1 MRNLNTL
8 PLERLLN
15 SAFSDVVSTFSKKV
29 AFPVNVQETKDSLEF
44 IALLPGIE
52 KERVDVSI
60 HNGLLT
66 IEIKEYEEPQPA
78 VLESESEEIVKVEKV
93 EKVEKEEPIWI
104 LKEWAINSGKRVFDI
119 GNEVYNPK
127 DIKAEWK
134 DYTLKVIVGKYTK
147 EEPIKVKIN

>member
-66 IEIKEYEEPQPA
+66 IEIKEHEESKPQPA
-78 VLESESEEIVKVEKV
+78 VLESESEEIV
-93 EKVEKEEPIWI
+93 KVEKEEPIWI

-134 DYTLKVIVGKYTK
+134 DYTLKITVGKYTK

>member
-29 AFPVNVQETKDSLEF
+29 AFPVNVQEKKDSLEF

-66 IEIKEYEEPQPA
+66 IEIKEPEESQPA
-78 VLESESEEIVKVEKV
+78 VLESESEEII
-93 EKVEKEEPIWI
+93 KVEKEEPIWI

>member
-66 IEIKEYEEPQPA
+66 IEIKEHEESKPQPA
-78 VLESESEEIVKVEKV
+78 VLESESEEIVKVEK
-93 EKVEKEEPIWI
+93 EEPIWV

-134 DYTLKVIVGKYTK
+134 DYTLKITVGKYTK

>member
-8 PLERLLN
+8 PLERLFN

-66 IEIKEYEEPQPA
+66 IEIKEHEESQPQPA
-78 VLESESEEIVKVEKV
+78 VLESESEEIVKVEK
-93 EKVEKEEPIWI
+93 EEPIWV

>member
-66 IEIKEYEEPQPA
+66 IEIKELETQQDNMS
-78 VLESESEEIVKVEKV
+78 VQESESEEII
-93 EKVEKEEPIWI
+93 KVEKEEPIWVM
-104 LKEWAINSGKRVFDI
+104 KEWAINSGKRVFDI

-134 DYTLKVIVGKYTK
+134 DYTLKVLVGKYTK
-147 EEPIKVKIN
+147 EEPIKVKID

>member
-66 IEIKEYEEPQPA
+66 IEIKEPEESQPQPA
-78 VLESESEEIVKVEKV
+78 VLESKSEEIVKVEK
-93 EKVEKEEPIWI
+93 EEPIWV

>member
-66 IEIKEYEEPQPA
+66 IEIKEPEESQPQPA
-78 VLESESEEIVKVEKV
+78 VLESESEEIVKVEK
-93 EKVEKEEPIWI
+93 EEPIWV
-104 LKEWAINSGKRVFDI
+104 LKEWAINSGERVFDI

>member
-66 IEIKEYEEPQPA
+66 IEIKEPEESQPQPA
-78 VLESESEEIVKVEKV
+78 VLESESEEIVKVEK
-93 EKVEKEEPIWI
+93 EEPIWV

>member
-29 AFPVNVQETKDSLEF
+29 AFPVNIQETKDSLEF

-78 VLESESEEIVKVEKV
+78 VLESESEEIV
-93 EKVEKEEPIWI
+93 KVEKEEPIWI

>member
-66 IEIKEYEEPQPA
+66 IEIKEYEESQPQPA
-78 VLESESEEIVKVEKV
+78 VLESESEEIVKVEK
-93 EKVEKEEPIWI
+93 EEPIWV

>member
-66 IEIKEYEEPQPA
+66 IEIKEYEESQPQPA
-78 VLESESEEIVKVEKV
+78 VLESESEEIVKVEK
-93 EKVEKEEPIWI
+93 EEPIWV

-134 DYTLKVIVGKYTK
+134 DYTLKIIVGKYTK